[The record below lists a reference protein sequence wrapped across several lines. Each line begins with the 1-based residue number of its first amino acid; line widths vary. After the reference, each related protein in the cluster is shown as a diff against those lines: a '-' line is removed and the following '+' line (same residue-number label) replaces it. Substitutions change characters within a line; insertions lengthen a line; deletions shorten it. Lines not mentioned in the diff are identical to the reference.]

1 MRFAFTAWIAA
12 HILTVRFTEKAS
24 FIVQLSRLSSA
35 LEFSKEPEE
44 LVFEAARESVAE
56 GTPKSMRNL
65 IADSRN
71 KRYFCRKTIDINAN
85 KTSP

>member
-1 MRFAFTAWIAA
+1 M
-12 HILTVRFTEKAS
+12 
-24 FIVQLSRLSSA
+24 QLPRLSSV

-44 LVFEAARESVAE
+44 LVFEVARETVAE

-65 IADSRN
+65 VADSRN

-85 KTSP
+85 KTTS